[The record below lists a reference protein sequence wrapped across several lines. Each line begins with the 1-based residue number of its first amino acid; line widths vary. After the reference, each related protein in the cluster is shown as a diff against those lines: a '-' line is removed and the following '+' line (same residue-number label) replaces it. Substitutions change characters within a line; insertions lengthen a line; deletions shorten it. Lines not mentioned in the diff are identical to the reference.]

1 MNSPKIISF
10 DAEGTLVTTEF
21 SDAVWHQAIPELYA
35 KKNGLSPEQAKQYV
49 RQEYDRLGDHRLE
62 WYDISYWLRRWGLG
76 DYQGLMQSYRDRIRY
91 YSETKEILT
100 RLNQRHTL
108 IVTSSSA
115 REFLNMLTEDVGSH
129 FAAVFSSI
137 SDYGQVKTASFYRRV
152 CQVMQVEPQEVVHVG
167 DSWDFDFVAPS
178 EIGIRAFYLDRRGT
192 RQGPQVV
199 TSLQEFLG
207 RVIEVGTD

>member
-192 RQGPQVV
+192 CQGPQVV